1 MSFRRPRL
9 IAPLVILGG
18 VVVVGAAEG
27 SETDSLMGAAFGIN
41 EAVSVPRA
49 WITTG
54 RLREKDHGRHLAADA
69 AATVGL
75 GASMV
80 RANSP
85 TYPFLD
91 HHSFR
96 ERGGSW
102 AWSDTWVRTMQA
114 AELEALMVIGPW
126 PGNRTAAYTDHYLPP
141 DPASYQ
147 AWVGAVVERYD
158 GDGLEDMPGLTHPVR
173 HWEVDNEPDLHN
185 SVPPRGAPK
194 RVEPEDFQT
203 ASEYA
208 QVLVWTSAAIKQ
220 ADPTATVLSAG
231 MYRPHTAPGRRYLAE
246 VLAWPGARAA
256 IDVLSLHCY
265 FDGDELGPIERTLE
279 TARALAPEL
288 PVWITET
295 GVPSTGDG
303 RHIDP
308 TWQARMVV
316 AVYGEFLAG
325 GAERI
330 FWHTLADPPSRVQ
343 RTHKTPFST
352 HSLLQTEAPPPGQPT
367 ALSTRSDKPAG
378 ATYRRLATL
387 LADVPRDAVR
397 PVRTR
402 SGRGLDLPGGRLV
415 YWGTLPLP
423 AGASQVTE
431 LVSGITTLASGP
443 VAAPAFV
450 STTHPPGG
458 S

>member
-1 MSFRRPRL
+1 MSFRRHRL
-9 IAPLVILGG
+9 LAPLVILGG
-18 VVVVGAAEG
+18 VVVLGGAEG
-27 SETDSLMGAAFGIN
+27 SEAGPVLGSAFGIN

-54 RLREKDHGRHLAADA
+54 RLRDQEHAGHLSADA
-69 AATVGL
+69 SATRGL
-75 GASMV
+75 GASIV

-96 ERGGSW
+96 ERGESW
-102 AWSDTWVRTMQA
+102 AWSDTWVRAVQA
-114 AELEALMVIGPW
+114 ADIDSLMVIGPW
-126 PGNRTAAYTDHYLPP
+126 PGNRTAAYTDHYLPA
-141 DPASYQ
+141 DPAAYQ
-147 AWVGAVVERYD
+147 AWVRAVVERYD
-158 GDGLEDMPGLTHPVR
+158 GDGIDDMPGLEHPVR

-185 SVPPRGAPK
+185 SVPPRGAPT
-194 RVEPEDFQT
+194 RVPPEDFQT
-203 ASEYA
+203 AAEYA

-246 VLAWPGARAA
+246 VLDWPGAREAV
-256 IDVLSLHCY
+256 DVLSLHCY

-279 TARALAPEL
+279 TARTLPPEL

-295 GVPSTGDG
+295 GVPSAGDDA
-303 RHIDP
+303 HIDP
-308 TWQARMVV
+308 AWQARMVV
-316 AVYGEFLAG
+316 AIYGEFLAG
-325 GAERI
+325 GAERV
-330 FWHTLADPPSRVQ
+330 FWHTLADPPARVQ

-352 HSLLQTEAPPPGQPT
+352 HSLLQTAAPPAGRPT
-367 ALSTRSDKPAG
+367 TLSARSDKPSG
-378 ATYRRLATL
+378 ATYRRLAAL
-387 LADVPRDAVR
+387 LAEVPRDSVR

-415 YWGTLPLP
+415 YWGSLPPP
-423 AGASQVTE
+423 AGATEVTE
-431 LVSGITTLASGP
+431 LTHGLTTLATGP
-443 VAAPAFV
+443 VAAPAFI
-450 STTHPPGG
+450 STQPNGG